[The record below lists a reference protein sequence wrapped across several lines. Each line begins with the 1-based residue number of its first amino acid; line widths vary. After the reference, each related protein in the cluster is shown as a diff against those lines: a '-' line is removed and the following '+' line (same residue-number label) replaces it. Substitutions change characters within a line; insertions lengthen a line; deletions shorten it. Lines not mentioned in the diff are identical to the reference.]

1 MPSTSFIVFAL
12 LTNPFADTVVSY
24 DAGSGGADG
33 YTDPTAALGE
43 PTRFTGEGV
52 WPSVVSQFNP
62 PFMPSELV
70 SIGIGGE
77 LVLSFDE
84 PVVDDPA
91 HRTAPLD
98 DEPLVGGF
106 LLGRH
111 GASAVAVDCQFGDR
125 FSSQARTPSS

>member
-1 MPSTSFIVFAL
+1 MPTTSFIVFAL

-91 HRTAPLD
+91 NP
-98 DEPLVGGF
+98 
-106 LLGRH
+106 
-111 GASAVAVDCQFGDR
+111 FGIDLIV
-125 FSSQARTPSS
+125 FWQHWFY